1 MFPHAISCDG
11 PYVVSGYILEKELDS
26 ALCLAAVNVAECTEH
41 GGGEWGVFYSKGW
54 ARLAPI
60 R

>member
-1 MFPHAISCDG
+1 MTARLPFGGAE
-11 PYVVSGYILEKELDS
+11 V
-26 ALCLAAVNVAECTEH
+26 CLAAVNVAEYKVLRAE
-41 GGGEWGVFYSKGW
+41 GNPVKDWGYSKGW